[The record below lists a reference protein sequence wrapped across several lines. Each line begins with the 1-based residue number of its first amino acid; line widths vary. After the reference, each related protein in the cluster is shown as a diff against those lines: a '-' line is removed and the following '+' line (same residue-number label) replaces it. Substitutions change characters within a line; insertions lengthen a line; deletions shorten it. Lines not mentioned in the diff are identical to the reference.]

1 MAIITEWWHAIPTFF
16 FFFLIPPEMAHTLD
30 LSNVEAISSD
40 SGTGRDQTTF
50 VVKRREKKTLLKYSG
65 RTTKC

>member
-1 MAIITEWWHAIPTFF
+1 
-16 FFFLIPPEMAHTLD
+16 MAHTLD

-50 VVKRREKKTLLKYSG
+50 AVKKGGGKTLLNIQGEPQNAEVNPYQEF
-65 RTTKC
+65 